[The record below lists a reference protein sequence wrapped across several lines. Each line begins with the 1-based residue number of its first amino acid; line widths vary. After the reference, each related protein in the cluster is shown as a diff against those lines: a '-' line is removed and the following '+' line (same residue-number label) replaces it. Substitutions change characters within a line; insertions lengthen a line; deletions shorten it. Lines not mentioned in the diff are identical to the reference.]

1 MTTHMILSLTP
12 RGVPVSKELLGIKV
26 IETIKQELTVS
37 PHGNLNV
44 MQPPKYP
51 IYLESK
57 SKLYIPKSYALQKFG
72 VPFQDIRYKGIDI
85 DLNFTGALR
94 PEQDSPVNAIMD
106 ACVDPLR
113 MGGILNV
120 FCGGG
125 KTTMALYCIA
135 KLRKK
140 TIIVVHKEFL
150 LTQWKERIEQ
160 FLPDAKIGYIK
171 GKILDIENKDI
182 VIASLQSL
190 SMKEYDSKIFNDF
203 GTLIIDEVHHTSAE
217 VFNRALFK
225 TSMMYTIGLSA
236 TVKRKDGLSKVFMW
250 HLGDIVYR
258 SEAREDTVNVDAIM
272 FNDTMDPEYSG
283 EEFIGMSS
291 KMNFSKMINKL
302 CAYGPRTLKI
312 VDVLVNIPPG
322 RKVLVLS
329 DRVLHLKELMYHV
342 LESKQK
348 TCGLYVGGMRAKALK
363 ECEDKDIIFATFAI
377 ASEGYDQKN
386 LDTLLLASPKTD
398 IVQSVGRILRDKECD
413 RINIPKVIDIIDNFS
428 VFEKMWFK
436 RKAYFKKCNYT
447 ISTSHENII

>member
-1 MTTHMILSLTP
+1 MKLSLTP
-12 RGVPVSKELLGIKV
+12 RGVPVSKELLGTVEIESIK
-26 IETIKQELTVS
+26 KELTVS

-51 IYLESK
+51 IFLESK
-57 SKLYIPKSYALQKFG
+57 TKLYIPKSYALKRFG
-72 VPFQDIRYKGIDI
+72 EPIHDIRYKGHDI
-85 DLNFTGALR
+85 DLEFTGELR

-106 ACVDPLR
+106 ACKDPLR

-135 KLRKK
+135 NLRKK
-140 TIIVVHKEFL
+140 ALIVVHKEFL

-160 FLPDAKIGYIK
+160 FLPNATIGYIK
-171 GKILDIENKDI
+171 GKILDVENKDI

-190 SMKEYDSKIFNDF
+190 SMKEYDSSIFNDF

-225 TSMMYTIGLSA
+225 TCMMYTIGLSA

-258 SEAREDTVNVDAIM
+258 SEVRDDTVNVDALLLSDT
-272 FNDTMDPEYSG
+272 NDPDYSG

-291 KMNFSKMINKL
+291 KMNFSKMINKV

-312 VDVLVNIPPG
+312 VDVLTNIPPG

-329 DRVLHLKELMYHV
+329 DRVAHLREMMYHV
-342 LESKQK
+342 LQSKEK
-348 TCGLYVGGMRAKALK
+348 TCGLYVGGMKAKALK

-386 LDTLLLASPKTD
+386 LDTLVLASPKTD

-413 RINIPKVIDIIDNFS
+413 RKNIPRVIDIVDNFS

-436 RKAYFKKCNYT
+436 RKTYFKKCKYT
-447 ISTSHENII
+447 ITSSHETII